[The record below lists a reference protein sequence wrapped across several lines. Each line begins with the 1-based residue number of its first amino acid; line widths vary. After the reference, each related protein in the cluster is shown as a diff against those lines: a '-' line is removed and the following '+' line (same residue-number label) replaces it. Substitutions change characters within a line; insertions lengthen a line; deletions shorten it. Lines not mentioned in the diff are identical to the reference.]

1 MKCLITL
8 GARPSILTV
17 TPPSSLLGTLPAF
30 QHGESIVG
38 EYSMSWSDAARVE
51 AAFGDRQAAPDP
63 SGEPH
68 RFGTLGRALWR
79 DRSLAWILRLHPDVR
94 PEDAEKI
101 VTSLSARVDG

>member
-1 MKCLITL
+1 
-8 GARPSILTV
+8 V
-17 TPPSSLLGTLPAF
+17 F
-30 QHGESIVG
+30 QHRESIVD

-51 AAFGDRQAAPDP
+51 ATFGDREAAADP

-79 DRSLAWILRLHPDVR
+79 ERSLAWILRLHPDVR

-101 VTSLSARVDG
+101 VTSLSAASCPLHDD